1 MARYTEYQDRVPL
14 DALPIVVGRSS
25 AADLYLADRT
35 VSRHHARLERRG
47 NQVWVVDLGST
58 HGTFVNEV
66 PVRGRALEVDDRIRF
81 GRYVQYRV
89 WENVLE
95 RVALAAMMIEFKG
108 VTLLA
113 GDRVLIENIRLRIL
127 PGTFMGILGPSG
139 AGKTM
144 LLRLLGGIRPPSRGT
159 ICTNFQEDIW
169 QDIEQHR
176 RHLAFIPQRDVLYP
190 QLTIR
195 EHLEFAARLR
205 WGTDAHSGHFRDR
218 IKQTLVTLGLERHA
232 DKPAAVLSGGQAK
245 RVSVAIEWLRKPEL
259 LLLDE
264 PTAGL
269 DPGNEAR
276 LMGQLASLAKRGS
289 TVVCATHLMENVR
302 LFDLVAVVAVKEQRG
317 VLAYVG
323 PPQNLL
329 EHFGCRH
336 FADLYEQLESGDWRS
351 GTVDDAASESPSAT
365 VPLMSGPPPLPEIR
379 QPDRRTETP
388 PLQISSAPREQLPK
402 LRTLI
407 GSTVEAGFGLQFIVV
422 LKRSAYVLWRD
433 QWTRWMMLAQP
444 VILGVWVSVIQ
455 FNPGKIANLIFFSLV
470 VACWLGMNNSIRD
483 LVRDRRHYIR
493 DRLVGLLPET
503 YLAVKWALFAGVGI
517 CQLVTFLAII
527 RFLSPHTLPEHLS
540 NELRDFSFWW
550 WLGGLGIVYLCG
562 LGMALLVSTV
572 VRTEEAA
579 VAWLP
584 ILILPQ
590 ILLSSFATGVEH
602 MSYTDPRPFR
612 PLVVTLAHPTQAAQQ
627 STQGRETDSQP
638 ERLGKVAVMV
648 DMLSML
654 VYTRPAIL
662 TLLRPTVS
670 GFHRA
675 IWLVDCVH
683 LVILLAATYL
693 IMYSTFRRAEQNWP
707 VLVGY

>member
-1 MARYTEYQDRVPL
+1 MARYTEYQERVPL
-14 DALPIVVGRSS
+14 DALPILVGRSS
-25 AADLYLADRT
+25 GADLYLSDQT
-35 VSRHHARLERRG
+35 VSRRHARLERRG

-66 PVRGRALEVDDRIRF
+66 PVRERALEVEDRIRF
-81 GRYVQYRV
+81 GRHVQYRV
-89 WENVLE
+89 WENALE
-95 RVALAAMMIEFKG
+95 RVALAGMMVAFKE

-113 GDRVLIENIRLRIL
+113 GDRVLIENIRLRIP

-144 LLRLLGGIRPPSRGT
+144 LLRLLGGIRRPSHGA

-169 QDIEQHR
+169 QDIDQHR
-176 RHLAFIPQRDVLYP
+176 AHLAFIPQRDILYP
-190 QLTIR
+190 QLTVR
-195 EHLEFAARLR
+195 EHLEFAAWLR
-205 WGTDAHSGHFRDR
+205 WGTDAHNRHFRDR
-218 IKQTLVTLGLERHA
+218 IEQTLVTLGLERHA

-276 LMGQLASLAKRGS
+276 LMEQLASLAKRGS

-336 FADLYEQLESGDWRS
+336 FADLYEQLESGDWGS
-351 GTVDDAASESPSAT
+351 ATVGEAAHESPSAA
-365 VPLMSGPPPLPEIR
+365 VPLTSGPPPLLKIR
-379 QPDRRTETP
+379 QSERRTETP
-388 PLQISSAPREQLPK
+388 PIPISLSRPEPLPK
-402 LRTLI
+402 LRALI
-407 GSTVEAGFGLQFIVV
+407 GPAMKAGFGLQFSVV
-422 LKRSAYVLWRD
+422 LRRSAYVLGRD
-433 QWTRWMMLAQP
+433 QWTRWMMIAQP
-444 VILGVWVSVIQ
+444 VILGVLVSLIQ
-455 FNPGKIANLIFFSLV
+455 FNPGKIANLVFFSLV

-493 DRLVGLLPET
+493 DRLVGLWPEA
-503 YLAVKWALFAGVGI
+503 YLGAKWALFAGMGI
-517 CQLVTFLAII
+517 CQLVAFLVII
-527 RFLSPHTLPEHLS
+527 RFLSPHVMPEHLS

-590 ILLSSFATGVEH
+590 ILLSSLATGVEH
-602 MSYTDPRPFR
+602 MSHTDARPFR
-612 PLVVTLAHPTQAAQQ
+612 PLVVTLAYPTQAAQQ
-627 STQGRETDSQP
+627 STQGRETGSQP
-638 ERLGKVAVMV
+638 ERLDNVAVVV

-654 VYTRPAIL
+654 VYTRPALL
-662 TLLRPTVS
+662 TLLPPTVS
-670 GFHRA
+670 GFRRA
-675 IWLVDCVH
+675 IWLADCAH
-683 LVILLAATYL
+683 LVTLLAATYL
-693 IMYSTFRRAEQNWP
+693 IMVITFRRAEQAWP